1 MERAEG
7 LGLGKDGSG
16 EGERGT
22 EELPCLGRIYCRLLF
37 KYLIG
42 KTLEKIQHPFSK
54 Y

>member
-7 LGLGKDGSG
+7 LGLGKEGGG

-22 EELPCLGRIYCRLLF
+22 EELPCLGRICYRLLF
-37 KYLIG
+37 KYLMG
-42 KTLEKIQHPFSK
+42 KTLEKIQLPSSK